1 MTSDTEIHYLA
12 SGVLP
17 KILDRGRIRVGITTF
32 YPWAMPDR
40 DGKWIGYNIDIAT
53 QLAEDMGV
61 DLEFVPA
68 AYEELNTALK
78 NDRFDVMIA
87 GTSTTTWRNLEV
99 NITTPYIRHSVS
111 IVTSRKL
118 EGVIETTDDLNKPDI
133 VVLRSGLE
141 GANTA
146 KRLYPRAQDTLIKD
160 DAQCFQAVQ
169 DSTAHAFHSIAPK
182 ASLIML
188 QYPNLFY
195 VPPAM
200 HPIVIQQ
207 AGISVRKGD
216 PDILNYLDNWLL
228 QRRRDGWLE
237 ARWHNW
243 SETTEWF
250 DQVEN
255 NPYVLG

>member
-1 MTSDTEIHYLA
+1 MALDIGTRLVA

-17 KILDRGRIRVGITTF
+17 TICDRGRIRVGITTF

-40 DGKWIGYNIDIAT
+40 DGTWIGYNIDIAT
-53 QLAEDMGV
+53 RLAEDMGV
-61 DLEFVPA
+61 ELEFVPT

-78 NDRFDVMIA
+78 NARFDLMIA

-146 KRLYPRAQDTLIKD
+146 KRHYPRAHDTLIKD
-160 DAQCFQAVQ
+160 DAQCFQAVL
-169 DSTAHAFHSIAPK
+169 DGTAHAFHCIAPK
-182 ASLIML
+182 AVLIML
-188 QYPNLFY
+188 QHPGLFY
-195 VPPAM
+195 VPPALD
-200 HPIVIQQ
+200 PIVKQQ
-207 AGISVRKGD
+207 AGIAVRKGD
-216 PDILNYLDNWLL
+216 PDILNYLNNWIL

-237 ARWHNW
+237 ARWHYW
-243 SETTEWF
+243 SETTAWF
-250 DQVEN
+250 DRVEN